1 LRWLALSV
9 GLSIVLTVLANVWLR
24 ASPGARRRVGEAL
37 EDLAPPAPA
46 DEQAHEHDRR
56 LRVIVPWKAMLIG
69 SLALTI
75 VINIILLAS

>member
-24 ASPGARRRVGEAL
+24 ASPGARRRVGGAL
-37 EDLAPPAPA
+37 EDLASPRAGHTP
-46 DEQAHEHDRR
+46 EREHDRR
-56 LRVIVPWKAMLIG
+56 LRVIVPWKAMLVA

-75 VINIILLAS
+75 VINLVLLAT